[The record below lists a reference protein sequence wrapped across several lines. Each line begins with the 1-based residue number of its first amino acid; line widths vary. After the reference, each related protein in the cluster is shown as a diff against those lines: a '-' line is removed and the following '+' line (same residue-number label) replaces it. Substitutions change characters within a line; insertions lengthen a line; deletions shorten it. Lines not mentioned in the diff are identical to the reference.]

1 MFYCK
6 KCGNEVIRSYGD
18 EKKIKMRTNIVV
30 WELDTERCICKCLK
44 CKAEVE
50 VPLMLKLSDGRVIG
64 ENGKKRK
71 KT

>member
-1 MFYCK
+1 MFHCA

-30 WELDTERCICKCLK
+30 WELDTGKCICKCLK
-44 CKAEVE
+44 CKEDVE

-64 ENGKKRK
+64 DKNGRKRK
-71 KT
+71 